1 MDSMDLD
8 DLIALQ
14 EEEERRMDQQ
24 EEEDNDDDQLEVLRE
39 MEAKEN
45 RVKKALFKGGGGQ
58 SQSEEDASMKRSRD
72 KEQLV
77 RGQEMF
83 GYSSKINFVTFPH

>member
-24 EEEDNDDDQLEVLRE
+24 EEEEDQLEVLRE

-58 SQSEEDASMKRSRD
+58 NQSEEDASMKRSRD

-77 RGQEMF
+77 RGTRNVWI
-83 GYSSKINFVTFPH
+83 SI